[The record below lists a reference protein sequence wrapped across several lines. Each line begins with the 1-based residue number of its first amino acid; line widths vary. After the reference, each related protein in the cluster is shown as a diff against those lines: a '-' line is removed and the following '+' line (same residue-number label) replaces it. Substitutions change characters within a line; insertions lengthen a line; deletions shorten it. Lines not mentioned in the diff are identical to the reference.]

1 MKLVIRTLVFH
12 LLCIIFFSFVY
23 YNLRES
29 FDDIRFDKKNK
40 TFFDYFLLSVT
51 IQSGVGLTYL
61 DPIAFYSKIMTM
73 IQQLL
78 LISTHVITLYI
89 FTL

>member
-1 MKLVIRTLVFH
+1 MKLAIRTILFH
-12 LLCIIFFSFVY
+12 LFCILFFAFIY
-23 YNLRES
+23 YSLKDS
-29 FDDIRFDKKNK
+29 FDDIRMDKKNK

-61 DPIAFYSKIMTM
+61 DPISLYSKLATM

-78 LISTHVITLYI
+78 LISTHVITIYF